1 MAAGKGQRS
10 MVELL
15 LKRGAI
21 LEAPAGR
28 VRWTPLHTAAHFG
41 ACGTAEA
48 LLDAGGVKGSTEGF
62 PLHSL

>member
-15 LKRGAI
+15 LKRGAN
-21 LEAPAGR
+21 LEAAGNL
-28 VRWTPLHTAAHFG
+28 RWTPLHTAACFG

-62 PLHSL
+62 PLRSL